1 MKAFTCAAFIVLMAV
16 ACVSWAV
23 APTPAL
29 VPDLGQWTIDT
40 KFTHPQQIFIRTG
53 PDNKPRRFWYILL
66 TLTNKTG
73 QDADF
78 YPKCELMTDTFQII
92 PAGKSVAP
100 DVFQKIKDRHQAKY
114 PFLETLSG
122 TTSKILQG
130 EDNTKDI
137 AVIWPDFD
145 PRAKKIKIFITG
157 LSNETAFVKHP
168 VAKDKN
174 GQPLIVFLR
183 KTLELAYALESD
195 SAQRSDANL
204 IYKSTNWVMR

>member
-1 MKAFTCAAFIVLMAV
+1 MKAFTCAAFIVLTVA
-16 ACVSWAV
+16 ACVSLAV

-29 VPDLGQWTIDT
+29 VPGLGQWTIDT

-137 AVIWPDFD
+137 AVVWPDFD
-145 PRAKKIKIFITG
+145 PRAKKLKIFITG

-183 KTLELAYALESD
+183 KTLELTYALESD

>member
-1 MKAFTCAAFIVLMAV
+1 MKAFTCAALIVLSAA

-23 APTPAL
+23 APIPAI
-29 VPDLGQWTIDT
+29 VPALGQWTIDT
-40 KFTHPQQIFIRTG
+40 KFTHPQQIFMRTG
-53 PDNKPRRFWYILL
+53 PDNKPRRFWYTLI

-73 QDADF
+73 QEADF
-78 YPKCELMTDTFQII
+78 YPKCELKTDTFQII

-100 DVFQKIKDRHQAKY
+100 DVFQKIKNRHQAKY
-114 PFLETLSG
+114 PFLESLSR
-122 TTSKILQG
+122 TTNRILQG

-157 LSNETAFVKHP
+157 LSNETAFVNHP
-168 VAKDKN
+168 IAKDKD
-174 GQPLIVFLR
+174 GQPLKIYLR
-183 KTLELAYALESD
+183 KTLELTYALESD

-204 IYKSTNWVMR
+204 IPKSKRWVMR